1 MPKSKPPEGAG
12 GLDED
17 EEEGDEV
24 EESSVEAPSRGTAPR
39 ATAVV
44 VATTV
49 KAGPATKTATREGPR
64 VHQIGL
70 MPRVR
75 RSFA

>member
-1 MPKSKPPEGAG
+1 VVPKSKPPEIEGP
-12 GLDED
+12 ED
-17 EEEGDEV
+17 EEGGV
-24 EESSVEAPSRGTAPR
+24 EESSVEAPIRGTAPR

-44 VATTV
+44 VATIV

-70 MPRVR
+70 MPKVR